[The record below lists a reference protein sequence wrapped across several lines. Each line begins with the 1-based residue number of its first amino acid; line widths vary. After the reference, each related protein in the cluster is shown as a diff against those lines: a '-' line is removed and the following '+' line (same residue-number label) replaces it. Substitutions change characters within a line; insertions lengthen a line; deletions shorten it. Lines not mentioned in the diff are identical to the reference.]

1 MSQKAAPE
9 IRGNTAGERSSFPPA
24 ALTCDFDSP
33 LAFDSFLA
41 ENAVVSET
49 VHPSTAAR
57 FGAHGRVS
65 RSEARVHL
73 SVPLW
78 LTSLQK
84 PGVFEV
90 LPTEN
95 VSRAGVQMITRTF
108 WEPAERVL
116 VSSPPGFC
124 LEGSVVY
131 CKKLPSEDYVL
142 GIRLD
147 APVED
152 WIETLGL
159 MAA

>member
-9 IRGNTAGERSSFPPA
+9 IGGCNLDLSQGESAAASESETASPNA
-24 ALTCDFDSP
+24 ALLFRASGT
-33 LAFDSFLA
+33 LA
-41 ENAVVSET
+41 
-49 VHPSTAAR
+49 
-57 FGAHGRVS
+57 
-65 RSEARVHL
+65 RSEPRDHL
-73 SVPLW
+73 GAPLW
-78 LTSLQK
+78 LTSLHK

-90 LPTEN
+90 VSTEN
-95 VSRAGVQMITRTF
+95 VSRVGVQMVTQNS

-116 VSSPPGFC
+116 VSSPPGFW

-142 GIRLD
+142 GIRLN